1 MTSQP
6 ESSSVMRQKR
16 RILLA
21 SFFAATVITGAA
33 IVFLGC
39 AGYRLNLTPSEPLGL
54 WRIVAMNRPLRIGDL
69 VFVCAPNSA
78 VMREARLRGYLRIG
92 LCDGGTAPLI
102 KTVAALAGQVIE
114 VGAEVHIDG
123 GLLLHSRLLFV
134 DGKQRPLRPYSGG
147 RIPNGEIYLH
157 SDFPGSFDSR
167 YFGPLPVGNVLGLA
181 QEVLTYVP

>member
-1 MTSQP
+1 MTSQAK
-6 ESSSVMRQKR
+6 SASFVRQR
-16 RILLA
+16 RRSLLA
-21 SFFAATVITGAA
+21 SFLATTLITSAAT
-33 IVFLGC
+33 VFLGC

-54 WRIVAMNRPLRIGDL
+54 WRIVVMDRPVRSGDT

-78 VMREARLRGYLRIG
+78 AMREARSRGYLRTG

-102 KTVAALAGQVIE
+102 KTVAALDGEVIT
-114 VGAEVHIDG
+114 VADDVKIDG
-123 GLLLHSRLLFV
+123 RSLAHSRLLAA
-134 DGKQRPLRPYSGG
+134 DGQHRSLRAYAGG
-147 RIPNGEIYLH
+147 ELAAGEVYLH